1 MFSSHVFLYSFHS
14 IPIRQILNSIHKIR
28 EKHNDISY
36 MHLFSDGNPSYWT
49 IARFNVDY
57 PDLIK
62 NEL

>member
-1 MFSSHVFLYSFHS
+1 
-14 IPIRQILNSIHKIR
+14 
-28 EKHNDISY
+28 

>member
-1 MFSSHVFLYSFHS
+1 MGLSSKRY
-14 IPIRQILNSIHKIR
+14 
-28 EKHNDISY
+28 
-36 MHLFSDGNPSYWT
+36 PSYWT